1 MRAWKIGLAIWL
13 AAASSILPSA
23 AQTDEEEL
31 ERARAEL
38 ERLRAESLELTE
50 QYEAAW
56 VVDAELQTR
65 IDQLESS
72 ISAYGVELR
81 LLRSRLR
88 ERAVDLYM
96 NGAESDLASFFLTA
110 SPTDLDTRSEYLMDI
125 RVRDQAL
132 FDGLE
137 TLTRRMETAGE
148 ELRAEQEEHQR
159 TLVRFEEVAADLKI
173 RLEEGQAVYLSLRQR
188 LEEER
193 TREEERAREEEEARA
208 AEAAASSAPTTST
221 EPAATTEPPSQDT
234 ITTTTT
240 QPTTTTELTTTTTTT
255 TQPPA
260 TTELTTTT
268 TTTTQPPAAAEPTTT
283 TTAEPTT
290 TTTEPP
296 PPNTA
301 PASTQP
307 SPDDGT
313 EPGEEPEGATD
324 PEPDQEPE
332 GMTDPEPD
340 QEPEGMNESGMTCPV
355 DGFHTFTDTWGAP
368 RSGGRRHEGVDFL
381 AARGTPVVA
390 VIDGVIKRLRN
401 GGIGG
406 ITVWLAAA
414 NGDEYYYAHLDSW
427 APDLAVDQKV
437 MAGDLLGTVGTTG
450 NSPDYIPHL
459 HWEFLP
465 GGGKAIN
472 PTPLARRLCG

>member
-1 MRAWKIGLAIWL
+1 MAIWL

-23 AQTDEEEL
+23 AQTDEGEL
-31 ERARAEL
+31 DRARAEL
-38 ERLRAESLELTE
+38 ERLRAESRELTE

-56 VVDAELQTR
+56 AVDAELQTR

-72 ISAYGVELR
+72 IADYGVELR

-88 ERAVDLYM
+88 ERAVNLYM

-125 RVRDQAL
+125 RVRDQAML
-132 FDGLE
+132 DGLE

-148 ELRAEQEEHQR
+148 ELRAEKEEHER
-159 TLVRFEEVAADLKI
+159 TLVRFEEVAAGLKI

-193 TREEERAREEEEARA
+193 AREEEQAREEEEARA
-208 AEAAASSAPTTST
+208 AEAAAAAPTAST
-221 EPAATTEPPSQDT
+221 EPAAADPPSQD
-234 ITTTTT
+234 
-240 QPTTTTELTTTTTTT
+240 TTTTTT
-255 TQPPA
+255 TQPA
-260 TTELTTTT
+260 AETTTT
-268 TTTTQPPAAAEPTTT
+268 TTTTEPAAEPTTT
-283 TTAEPTT
+283 TTTEPAEPTTTT

-296 PPNTA
+296 PQTTA

-313 EPGEEPEGATD
+313 EPDQEPEDATD

-340 QEPEGMNESGMTCPV
+340 QEPEGMTESGMTCPV

-401 GGIGG
+401 GGLGG

-427 APDLAVDQKV
+427 APDLEVNQKV

-472 PTPLARRLCG
+472 PTPLARQLCS

>member
-23 AQTDEEEL
+23 AQTDEGEL
-31 ERARAEL
+31 DRARAEL
-38 ERLRAESLELTE
+38 ERLRAESRELTE

-56 VVDAELQTR
+56 AVDAELQTR

-72 ISAYGVELR
+72 IADYGVELR
-81 LLRSRLR
+81 LLRSQLR
-88 ERAVDLYM
+88 ERAVNLYM

-125 RVRDQAL
+125 RVRDQAML
-132 FDGLE
+132 DGLE

-148 ELRAEQEEHQR
+148 ELRAEKEEHER
-159 TLVRFEEVAADLKI
+159 TLVRFEEVAAGLKI

-193 TREEERAREEEEARA
+193 AREEEQAREEEEARA
-208 AEAAASSAPTTST
+208 AEAAASAPTAST
-221 EPAATTEPPSQDT
+221 EPADDAEPPSQD
-234 ITTTTT
+234 
-240 QPTTTTELTTTTTTT
+240 TTTTTT
-255 TQPPA
+255 TQP
-260 TTELTTTT
+260 
-268 TTTTQPPAAAEPTTT
+268 AAEPTTT
-283 TTAEPTT
+283 TTTTEPAAESTTTTTTEPAAEPTTT

-296 PPNTA
+296 PQTTA
-301 PASTQP
+301 PAPTQP

-313 EPGEEPEGATD
+313 QPDQEPEDATD

-340 QEPEGMNESGMTCPV
+340 QEPEGMTESGMTCPV

-401 GGIGG
+401 GGLGG

-427 APDLAVDQKV
+427 APDLEVDQKV

-472 PTPLARRLCG
+472 PTPLARQLCS

>member
-23 AQTDEEEL
+23 AQTTEEEL
-31 ERARAEL
+31 AGARAEL
-38 ERLRAESLELTE
+38 ERLRAESQELSD
-50 QYEAAW
+50 QYQAAW

-72 ISAYGVELR
+72 IADYGVELR
-81 LLRSRLR
+81 ILRSRLR
-88 ERAVDLYM
+88 ERAVNLYM

-125 RVRDQAL
+125 RVRDQAM

-137 TLTRRMETAGE
+137 TLTRRLETAGE

-159 TLVRFEEVAADLKI
+159 TLVHFEEVAADLKI

-193 TREEERAREEEEARA
+193 AREEEARA
-208 AEAAASSAPTTST
+208 AEAAAAAPTAST
-221 EPAATTEPPSQDT
+221 EPAAAES
-234 ITTTTT
+234 
-240 QPTTTTELTTTTTTT
+240 TTTTTTE
-255 TQPPA
+255 PA
-260 TTELTTTT
+260 AAESTTTT
-268 TTTTQPPAAAEPTTT
+268 TTEPAAAESTTTTTTEPAAAESTTTTTTEPAAAESTTTTTTEPAAEPTTT
-283 TTAEPTT
+283 T
-290 TTTEPP
+290 EPP
-296 PPNTA
+296 PQTTA

-313 EPGEEPEGATD
+313 EPDQEPEDATD
-324 PEPDQEPE
+324 PEPDQEPD

-340 QEPEGMNESGMTCPV
+340 QEPEGMTESGMTCPV

-390 VIDGVIKRLRN
+390 VINGVIKRLRN
-401 GGIGG
+401 GGLGG

-427 APDLAVDQKV
+427 APDLSVNQKV

-472 PTPLARRLCG
+472 PTPLARQLCS

>member
-31 ERARAEL
+31 DRARAEL
-38 ERLRAESLELTE
+38 ERLRAESRELTE

-132 FDGLE
+132 LDGLE

-173 RLEEGQAVYLSLRQR
+173 RLEDGQAVYLSLRQR

-193 TREEERAREEEEARA
+193 ARAEEEARA
-208 AEAAASSAPTTST
+208 AEAAAASAPTTST
-221 EPAATTEPPSQDT
+221 EPAAAEPPSQDT
-234 ITTTTT
+234 
-240 QPTTTTELTTTTTTT
+240 TTTTELTTATTTT

-260 TTELTTTT
+260 TTEPTTTTT
-268 TTTTQPPAAAEPTTT
+268 TTTTQLPAAEPTTT
-283 TTAEPTT
+283 TTAEPTTT

-307 SPDDGT
+307 SPEDGT
-313 EPGEEPEGATD
+313 EPDQEPEGATD

-427 APDLAVDQKV
+427 APDLSVDQKV

>member
-31 ERARAEL
+31 DRARAEL
-38 ERLRAESLELTE
+38 ERLRAESRELTE

-132 FDGLE
+132 LDGLE

-148 ELRAEQEEHQR
+148 ELRAEREEHQR

-173 RLEEGQAVYLSLRQR
+173 RLEDGQAVYLSLRQR

-193 TREEERAREEEEARA
+193 ARAEEEARA
-208 AEAAASSAPTTST
+208 AEAAAASAPTTST
-221 EPAATTEPPSQDT
+221 EPAAAEPPSQDT
-234 ITTTTT
+234 
-240 QPTTTTELTTTTTTT
+240 TTTTELTTATTTT

-260 TTELTTTT
+260 TTEPNTTTT

-290 TTTEPP
+290 TTTTEPP

-307 SPDDGT
+307 SPGDDP
-313 EPGEEPEGATD
+313 EPDQEPEGATD

-427 APDLAVDQKV
+427 APDLSVDQKV
-437 MAGDLLGTVGTTG
+437 MAGDPLGTVGTTG

-472 PTPLARRLCG
+472 PTPLARRLCS